1 MIKNVKNKEREAL
14 IKRLLSEN
22 KKNLPDEKVLMSSAN
37 KRRGQA
43 VINAITN
50 RYGSE
55 KAVYAPTL
63 QDEAVAYTDGRKIVV
78 NLGHEMVT
86 TEKDIKGKR
95 KIEQGLYSHEC
106 GHVLFTDFDV
116 LKKTLKSWE
125 EAKKILFACNLFPY
139 FNANIFKE
147 MNDIFK
153 DYPQIIES
161 VFMFVSNAFEDA
173 YIEDKLKKL
182 YKGSILTSIDY
193 AADKLRKSQLKN
205 ADFNWGNCCIM
216 IARDCLPK
224 EIYDKQPEYEK
235 VKKLHEANMNGFC
248 SYTDRMGRAFSV
260 MFVLWEKIKPEIE
273 EAIKQ
278 QEMADY
284 ISNMIGDALEN
295 LKKQEQK
302 DGMASK
308 QVAPSNSMNGGSSS
322 SKSSNSSNGSNTNK
336 NGSKSASA
344 SSSDNSN
351 AEEEKSNGGGKNG
364 ENDENSNENDGNGE
378 NGGNGGKSNKADS
391 EEKNGNGGDSE
402 DTANTEDEKFDGSK
416 GSNNSSCNS
425 SDENGSDNTNS
436 LNNSENSEN
445 SENSDA
451 EANTSTD
458 SSSSASNQSAKNK
471 SKDVSF
477 GNGSQQRSF
486 FDSDFFNS
494 DNSDASDSSDAS
506 SDASD
511 NSNNGPRIIDNG
523 TAENTDDGEEGTI
536 ESVGE
541 EEYFNNIKS
550 LPDQTAENEKTDATD
565 TTGNVDN
572 GTAEVVKQA
581 LNELLSDDYDYAEK
595 LADDLELGEI
605 VRNDLHKNTSAKVYH
620 IRSGNK
626 EKYNDIVEKE
636 QIVKLSKNL
645 QRKVEKDLFERR
657 KGSVKHN
664 LYSGKNIDLKSI
676 CNGSNKVFMQ
686 NKLPNNKPLLA
697 ASILIDQS
705 GSMCGTKIYKA
716 TVASMLLE
724 DFCRNLNIPFSV
736 TGHSTSYGGVEL
748 YDYIDFGERNKSA
761 RERLINISSGGC
773 NRDGYAIRYVV
784 NKLLKRKEETKLLFV
799 ISDGLPNDYDYGT
812 KELIADLKDMKKKNQ
827 SNGIVIVPLCIEK
840 GCFAELKAI
849 YGSSLVDATDLKKFP
864 ITLNSIL
871 AKELKKKLS

>member
-364 ENDENSNENDGNGE
+364 ENDENNNENDGNGK
-378 NGGNGGKSNKADS
+378 NGGNGGKSDKADS
-391 EEKNGNGGDSE
+391 EEKNENGGDSE
-402 DTANTEDEKFDGSK
+402 DTANTEDEKFD

-705 GSMCGTKIYKA
+705 GSMGGTKIYKA

-736 TGHSTSYGGVEL
+736 TGHSASYGGVEL

-840 GCFAELKAI
+840 GCFSELKAI

>member
-193 AADKLRKSQLKN
+193 AADKLRKRQLEK
-205 ADFNWGNCCIM
+205 ADFKWGNCCIM

-364 ENDENSNENDGNGE
+364 ENDENSNENDGNGG
-378 NGGNGGKSNKADS
+378 NGGNGGKSDKADS
-391 EEKNGNGGDSE
+391 EEKSGNGGDSE

-416 GSNNSSCNS
+416 GSNNSSN
-425 SDENGSDNTNS
+425 ENGSDNTNS

-458 SSSSASNQSAKNK
+458 SNSSASNQSTENK

-486 FDSDFFNS
+486 FDSDFFN
-494 DNSDASDSSDAS
+494 NSENSESSDDSDTS

-550 LPDQTAENEKTDATD
+550 LPDQTVENEKTDATD

-840 GCFAELKAI
+840 GCFSELKAI